1 MLMSVGGI
9 ALQLDFFGRIEANL
23 IFTFVWPHLTVPHIS
38 SLSSKVAEL
47 SSEVFLHVFA
57 SKAGQKV
64 R

>member
-9 ALQLDFFGRIEANL
+9 ALHLDFLGRIEAIL
-23 IFTFVWPHLTVPHIS
+23 IFIFVWPHQTIPHIS
-38 SLSSKVAEL
+38 NLSSKVAEL
-47 SSEVFLHVFA
+47 NSEVFLHVFA